1 MKKLLNDFNTSGSS
15 LSFADKIVV
24 ASASSLVRNKAIA
37 AFRQNG
43 KINTAN
49 PTDKYLSR
57 MIEKTP

>member
-37 AFRQNG
+37 AFRKNG
-43 KINTAN
+43 KINIAK
-49 PTDKYLSR
+49 PTDTYLLGT
-57 MIEKTP
+57 IEKTP